1 MVFLP
6 PERDVGGIEYEI
18 PEENCWKTDVETTN
32 SVRFIEETNT
42 VSS

>member
-1 MVFLP
+1 VVFLP

-18 PEENCWKTDVETTN
+18 PEENSWETDIETTN

-42 VSS
+42 FSS